1 MMRATS
7 RSGRSQPHTINC
19 ATILSCHHLR
29 LHCCA
34 CLLCLNVLYGL
45 APMVSCSC
53 MLSVL
58 PRFAL
63 MIGTREHTEH
73 LWRITKDQNQHS
85 HIAQE
90 PLLG

>member
-1 MMRATS
+1 M
-7 RSGRSQPHTINC
+7 
-19 ATILSCHHLR
+19 R
-29 LHCCA
+29 LHA
-34 CLLCLNVLYGL
+34 CVCLQCLGKSYGL
-45 APMVSCSC
+45 ALVQVWRC
-53 MLSVL
+53 MLGVL
-58 PRFAL
+58 SRFAL